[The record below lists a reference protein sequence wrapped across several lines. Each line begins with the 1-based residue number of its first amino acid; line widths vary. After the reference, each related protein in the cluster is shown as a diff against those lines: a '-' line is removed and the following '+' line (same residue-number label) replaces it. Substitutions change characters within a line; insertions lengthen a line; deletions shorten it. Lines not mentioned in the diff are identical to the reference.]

1 MWTARG
7 SSLPTLWAKSPSD
20 LFPQLKNNKLKNSY
34 KTMMYQW
41 FECKIKYEKTL
52 DDGKVQKVSEPYL
65 VDAVNFT
72 DAEKR
77 IIEEIQPFMTGAFEV
92 SDIKRVRYSELF
104 EDPRDEADRFYK
116 AKVIFIT
123 LDEKSGAEKKTASQM
138 LVQAGT
144 LREAL
149 DRLDEGMKTTMMDYT
164 VASIQETALIDVFH
178 YREAIPEG
186 LKAVTE

>member
-1 MWTARG
+1 
-7 SSLPTLWAKSPSD
+7 
-20 LFPQLKNNKLKNSY
+20 
-34 KTMMYQW
+34 MYQW

-52 DDGKVQKVSEPYL
+52 EDGKVQKVTEPYL
-65 VDAVNFT
+65 VDAINFT

-116 AKVIFIT
+116 AKVLFIT
-123 LDEKSGAEKKTASQM
+123 LDEKSGAEKKTANHM
-138 LVQAGT
+138 LIQAGT

-149 DRLDEGMKTTMMDYT
+149 NRLEEGMETTMIDYT
-164 VASIQETALIDVFH
+164 VASIQETSLIDVFH
-178 YREAIPEG
+178 YKEAVSEG
-186 LKAVTE
+186 FKAVTE

>member
-1 MWTARG
+1 
-7 SSLPTLWAKSPSD
+7 
-20 LFPQLKNNKLKNSY
+20 
-34 KTMMYQW
+34 MMYQW

-52 DDGKVQKVSEPYL
+52 DDGKVQKVTEPYL
-65 VDAVNFT
+65 VDAINFT

-77 IIEEIQPFMTGAFEV
+77 IIEEVQPFMTGVFEV

-116 AKVIFIT
+116 AKVVFVT
-123 LDEKSGAEKKTASQM
+123 LDEKSGAEKKTVNPM
-138 LVQAGT
+138 LIQAGS

-149 DRLDEGMKTTMMDYT
+149 DRLDEGMKSSMMDYT
-164 VASIQETALIDVFH
+164 VAAIQETSLVDVFH
-178 YREAIPEG
+178 FQEAAPEG